1 MNLTRC
7 LSSGSKKPLTI
18 TVTRTV
24 AVLSLVVLFEF
35 LVICVLFYNC
45 RMEQEK
51 SRIYGDIMGKSV
63 LVPKSTVLP
72 PSTLHHK

>member
-18 TVTRTV
+18 TMTKTV
-24 AVLSLVVLFEF
+24 AILCLVIIFEF
-35 LVICVLFYNC
+35 IAVCVMFHLC
-45 RMEQEK
+45 RLEQEQN
-51 SRIYGDIMGKSV
+51 RVYRDMMGKSV
-63 LVPKSTVLP
+63 LVPKSVVLP